1 MRKALII
8 FFIFFLTLIN
18 LSAQNPEDFII
29 ISVKMDEPSLKN
41 ILMRGNIDVLMKK
54 DGKLY
59 LLVEKR
65 KLQKFFREGLRFE
78 FPGGEIVPPISKH
91 GLNGA
96 YHSYAE
102 LERDLFEL
110 EKSYPEI
117 AKVFDIGDSWEN
129 RNIYAIKIS
138 DNVEYDEDEAE
149 VFFVGCHHAREWI
162 TVEIPYLIAHYL
174 LLNYYQDPEIK
185 WIVDNSE
192 IWIVP
197 LLNPDGLEY
206 SITTF
211 RYWRKNRRDNGN
223 GSYGVDLNR
232 NYSYM
237 WGCDNIGSSP
247 NPFSQTY
254 RGPYPFSEPETQAI
268 KNLFEQK
275 NFKVVVSYHSYSQI
289 ILYPWG
295 YTKEP
300 SPLND
305 LLEEL
310 SSKMSE
316 LIYQVN
322 GNLYEFGQGGSFL
335 YLTNGEAT
343 DWFLGTYNI
352 PAFTIE
358 LPPVDFI
365 SGGFFNSEED
375 IIPIFKENL
384 PAALFLIKWAITTNN

>member
-1 MRKALII
+1 MKKSLLII
-8 FFIFFLTLIN
+8 FTLFLSFFN
-18 LSAQNPEDFII
+18 LLAQNPEDFTI
-29 ISVKMDEPSLKN
+29 ISIKINDPILKN
-41 ILMRGNIDVLMKK
+41 IISKENVDILMRRNGRV
-54 DGKLY
+54 Y
-59 LLVEKR
+59 LLIEKK
-65 KLQKFFREGLRFE
+65 KLGRFFLRGLRFE
-78 FPGGEIVPPISKH
+78 FAESELVPPISKH

-96 YHSYAE
+96 YHSYTE
-102 LERDLFEL
+102 LERDLFNL
-110 EKSYPEI
+110 EQSYPEI
-117 AKVFDIGDSWEN
+117 AKIFDIGDSWEN

-138 DNVEYDEDEAE
+138 DNVEFDEDEAE

-162 TVEIPYLIAHYL
+162 SVEIPYLLAHYL
-174 LLNYYQDPEIK
+174 LLNYYQNPRIQN
-185 WIVDNSE
+185 IVDNSE

-232 NYSYM
+232 NYGYN
-237 WGCDNIGSSP
+237 WGYDNIGSSP
-247 NPFSQTY
+247 NTFSQTY
-254 RGPYPFSEPETQAI
+254 RGLSPFSEPETRAI

-275 NFKVVVSYHSYSQI
+275 NFKAAVSYHSYSQI

-295 YTKEP
+295 YTEEP

-305 LLEEL
+305 LLERL
-310 SSKMSE
+310 SENMAN
-316 LIYQVN
+316 LICQVN
-322 GNLYEFGQGGSFL
+322 GNTYLTGQSGKIL
-335 YLTNGEAT
+335 YLTNGDAT
-343 DWFLGTYNI
+343 DWILGIYNI

-358 LPPVDFI
+358 LPPIDFI

-384 PAALFLIKWAITTNN
+384 PAALFLIEWAIENN